1 MATNF
6 EATLDSIQQATKPRK
21 PRPVKVEIPKESIEE
36 RYQKASYRT
45 RGKIFA
51 EYIESREAELEPE
64 TYKYGM
70 EWSRSSYLDYDFGTL
85 VVYINQ
91 SNAQQKKQRLELE
104 DAEKKYGKDYKVS
117 SDELVEYLQGTGGG
131 GLAGRI
137 LQSLSKAS
145 TEYSLCSCCGLQ
157 SRKGGGGA
165 YERKQFAVWAKNE
178 KELSLPK
185 SEDEVPYE
193 GLLVE
198 DPEGKCDLSL
208 YWKDK

>member
-1 MATNF
+1 MATQF

-21 PRPVKVEIPKESIEE
+21 PKAVAKVLSFEE
-36 RYQKASYRT
+36 RYTKEHYLT

-51 EYIESREAELEPE
+51 EYIESRKDELEPE

-70 EWSRSSYLDYDFGTL
+70 EWSRSSYLDYNFQVL
-85 VVYINQ
+85 VSYINQ
-91 SNAQQKKQRLELE
+91 NNAGQKKQRLELE
-104 DAEKKYGKDYKVS
+104 EAKKKYGKDYKVS

-131 GLAGRI
+131 SLAGGI
-137 LQSLSKAS
+137 LQSLSKSS

-165 YERKQFAVWAKNE
+165 YERKGFAVWAKNE

-185 SEDEVPYE
+185 SDDDVPYE

-198 DPEGKCDLSL
+198 DPEGKCNLSL